1 MALSDSSVELLFL
14 PLQGWDCTEFWQDSG
29 DGARTGYGV
38 WYASWTLGQPR
49 ISLLST
55 LQRTLQMK
63 FRKQDINYEPS
74 LMQNNYTKLSETC
87 WTDILV
93 VGNAWDCFLNSNWT
107 SVETAHLKTVII
119 VFKQLLLSH
128 CMLKDLSAVVAT
140 SDFIM
145 RLRYCISE
153 VL

>member
-1 MALSDSSVELLFL
+1 
-14 PLQGWDCTEFWQDSG
+14 
-29 DGARTGYGV
+29 
-38 WYASWTLGQPR
+38 
-49 ISLLST
+49 
-55 LQRTLQMK
+55 MK
-63 FRKQDINYEPS
+63 FRKQDINYVPS

-87 WTDILV
+87 GTDILYS
-93 VGNAWDCFLNSNWT
+93 GRECLGLLSSDWT
-107 SVETAHLKTVII
+107 SVETAHLKTVVI

-145 RLRYCISE
+145 QLRYCISE